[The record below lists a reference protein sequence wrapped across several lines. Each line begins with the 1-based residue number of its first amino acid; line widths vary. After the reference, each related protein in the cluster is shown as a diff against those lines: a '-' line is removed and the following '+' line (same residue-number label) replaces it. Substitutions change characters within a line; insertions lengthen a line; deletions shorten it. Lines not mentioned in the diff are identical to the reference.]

1 MSMTTSDEWT
11 KTEIRL
17 EHKGYVGGAERDTT
31 GYLQGAVEGL
41 ENSVI
46 VYDGNNIAEL
56 AADFVNSIEEYLA
69 DCEADGLPAE
79 KPKVLS
85 VM

>member
-1 MSMTTSDEWT
+1 MTASEWT
-11 KTEIRL
+11 ETAIRL

-41 ENSVI
+41 VDSVI
-46 VYDGNNIAEL
+46 VYDGKNVAEL
-56 AADFVNSIEEYLA
+56 AADFVSSVEEYLA

-79 KPKVLS
+79 TTKILS
-85 VM
+85 AT

>member
-1 MSMTTSDEWT
+1 MTTSNEWA

-31 GYLQGAVEGL
+31 GYLQGSVEGL
-41 ENSVI
+41 EDGVI

-69 DCEADGLPAE
+69 DCEADGLLAE

-85 VM
+85 AT

>member
-1 MSMTTSDEWT
+1 MSMTTSSKWT

-31 GYLQGAVEGL
+31 GYLQGSVEGL
-41 ENSVI
+41 EDSVI

-56 AADFVNSIEEYLA
+56 ATDFVNSIEEYLS
-69 DCEADGLPAE
+69 DCKADGLPAE
-79 KPKVLS
+79 EPKVLS
-85 VM
+85 VT

>member
-1 MSMTTSDEWT
+1 MTINSEWT
-11 KTEIRL
+11 RTAIRL

-56 AADFVNSIEEYLA
+56 AADFVRSVDEYLA
-69 DCEADGLPAE
+69 DCEADDIPAE
-79 KPKVLS
+79 VPKVLS
-85 VM
+85 VT

>member
-1 MSMTTSDEWT
+1 MNMTTSSAWT

-31 GYLQGAVEGL
+31 GYLQGSVEGL
-41 ENSVI
+41 EDSVI

-56 AADFVNSIEEYLA
+56 AADFVSSIEEYLA
-69 DCEADGLPAE
+69 DCEAESLPAE
-79 KPKVLS
+79 KTKVLS
-85 VM
+85 VT

>member
-1 MSMTTSDEWT
+1 MDTVTRNEWT

-41 ENSVI
+41 EDSVI
-46 VYDGNNIAEL
+46 VYAGNNIAEL
-56 AADFVNSIEEYLA
+56 ATDFLSSIEEYLTA
-69 DCEADGLPAE
+69 CEAEGLPAE
-79 KPKVLS
+79 KTKILS
-85 VM
+85 VT

>member
-1 MSMTTSDEWT
+1 MDTANSNEWT

-31 GYLQGAVEGL
+31 GYLQGSVEGL
-41 ENSVI
+41 EDSVI
-46 VYDGNNIAEL
+46 VYDGNNVAEL
-56 AADFVNSIEEYLA
+56 AADFVSSIEEYLA
-69 DCEADGLPAE
+69 DCEAEGLPAE

-85 VM
+85 VT

>member
-1 MSMTTSDEWT
+1 MDTATSNEWT

-31 GYLQGAVEGL
+31 GYLQGSVEGL
-41 ENSVI
+41 EDSVI

-56 AADFVNSIEEYLA
+56 AADFVSSIEEYLS
-69 DCEADGLPAE
+69 DCEAEGLPA
-79 KPKVLS
+79 KH
-85 VM
+85 

>member
-1 MSMTTSDEWT
+1 MTTSNEWIR
-11 KTEIRL
+11 TEIRL
-17 EHKGYVGGAERDTT
+17 EHKGYVGGAERDAT
-31 GYLQGAVEGL
+31 GYLQGAVESL
-41 ENSVI
+41 ADSVI

-56 AADFVNSIEEYLA
+56 AADFVGSVEEYLA

-85 VM
+85 VT